1 VGHAAAGGFQADL
14 VHRLAEAL
22 AVLGLVD
29 GVGIGADHLHA
40 ELLQRA
46 VTEQRQRG
54 VERRLAA
61 HGGQQGQRVLRALG
75 ALTLDDAGDDFG
87 RDRLDIG
94 GVGHLV
100 VGHDRGRVRVDQ
112 DDPVTF
118 FLQRLDRLRARIVEL
133 ASLTDDD
140 GPAPMTRI
148 ELMSVRFGIRR
159 GPQ

>member
-61 HGGQQGQRVLRALG
+61 HGGQQGQRVCGRSARSRSMMRATISG
-75 ALTLDDAGDDFG
+75 V
-87 RDRLDIG
+87 IG
-94 GVGHLV
+94 S
-100 VGHDRGRVRVDQ
+100 
-112 DDPVTF
+112 
-118 FLQRLDRLRARIVEL
+118 I
-133 ASLTDDD
+133 
-140 GPAPMTRI
+140 
-148 ELMSVRFGIRR
+148 
-159 GPQ
+159 